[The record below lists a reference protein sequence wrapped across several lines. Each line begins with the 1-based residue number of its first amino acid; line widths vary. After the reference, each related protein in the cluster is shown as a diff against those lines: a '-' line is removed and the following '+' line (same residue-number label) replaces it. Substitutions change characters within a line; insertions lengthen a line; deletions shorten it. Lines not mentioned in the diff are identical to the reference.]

1 MNNPN
6 HLTMHDL
13 PVDDRP
19 TEKLQQLGASVLSD
33 AELIAVIIRSGSRHE
48 TALSLAQRLF
58 RGHSPSQG
66 QTAAPL
72 DFLAD
77 ATVEELSRLPGIGRV
92 KALQLQA
99 AVELG
104 RRVCRHSR
112 SARNARIRQPL
123 DVLHFL
129 EAEMADLPR
138 EELRVVLLDSRNRLI
153 RIGTVSAGGLSAAVI
168 QPRDLFRDAVKANAA
183 ALILVHN
190 HPSGDPEPSQD
201 DLTTTAQLCQ
211 VGTLMGIRI
220 LDHLIIGR
228 SGSVSLRQKG
238 QMP

>member
-1 MNNPN
+1 MNTKD

-19 TEKLQQLGASVLSD
+19 TEKLEQLGASVLSD
-33 AELIAVIIRSGSRHE
+33 AELMAVIIRSGSRHE
-48 TALSLAQRLF
+48 TALSLTQRLIRF
-58 RGHSPSQG
+58 HADTCGQASPLG
-66 QTAAPL
+66 
-72 DFLAD
+72 FLSD
-77 ATVEELSRLPGIGRV
+77 ATVAELTKLPGIGRV

-104 RRVCRHSR
+104 RRVCRNSR
-112 SARNARIRQPL
+112 SAQSERIRQPL
-123 DVLHFL
+123 DVLRFL
-129 EAEMADLPR
+129 EAEMADLSR

-153 RIGTVSAGGLSAAVI
+153 RIGTLSTGGLSAAVI

-183 ALILVHN
+183 AVILVHN

-228 SGSVSLRQKG
+228 SGSVSLRQLG